1 MISCHKEATLYDEY
15 FWIDPS
21 SQENGMLSVSFRTLS
36 TALFSC
42 LLLGQASSV
51 ARANP
56 GWVDPPGSGGDIAA
70 AEPSASPRAPRLPAE
85 GEQVSDQSN
94 LRAQDAQALAMDY
107 LDLWSGSNRMTLA
120 AASSFYGP
128 VVMFHGRER
137 TLGSV
142 LAEKRRFTERWPQRT
157 YRYRPGTTMVA
168 CESDGTRC
176 TVWAIFDFSAT
187 SSGEGR
193 RSQGIGEH
201 ELVVSLSGGRP
212 VIVAETSRVLQRGR

>member
-1 MISCHKEATLYDEY
+1 
-15 FWIDPS
+15 
-21 SQENGMLSVSFRTLS
+21 MLSVSFRALR
-36 TALFSC
+36 TALLSC
-42 LLLGQASSV
+42 LLLWQAASV

-56 GWVDPPGSGGDIAA
+56 DWVDPPTDLRDIAA
-70 AEPSASPRAPRLPAE
+70 AEPSGSPKSPRPPAE
-85 GEQVSDQSN
+85 GEEASDHSN
-94 LRAQDAQALAMDY
+94 LRAQDAQALAVDY
-107 LDLWSGSNRMTLA
+107 LDLWSGPNHLSLA

-142 LAEKRRFTERWPQRT
+142 LAEKRRFTERWPERS

-168 CESDGTRC
+168 CESDGARC

-187 SSGEGR
+187 SAGEGR

-201 ELVVSLSGGRP
+201 ELVVGLSGGRP
-212 VIVAETSRVLQRGR
+212 VIVAETSRVLQRGAVKNH